1 MRIIICKI
9 VCLREPNVY
18 PGQPCSAPARL
29 PRATWGH
36 STSGLGSGR
45 GSTKGSALP
54 LKALSQEPGRRAE
67 ALNFG
72 RSSGSSSRS
81 VPISHRLRSEGAQGA
96 AGNQRL
102 SDSAESARDGFDG
115 GRQVCRGRNCDW
127 LCRRPA
133 AAVRRE
139 WKIHRSWRGIP
150 QSGALKR
157 GSAQLNP
164 TIQASKP
171 ANGRRFSGESGDPG
185 NPIPDYRREAVFSGL
200 ALAHN
205 RAVKDDRKA

>member
-29 PRATWGH
+29 PRATLGTFDQRAGQR
-36 STSGLGSGR
+36 SRINQGLGITLEGIVTGTWSACRGPEFRKVLRQQQSQRSNQPSPALGRCARCGGKSALVGLCRKRSGR
-45 GSTKGSALP
+45 LRWWTAGLP
-54 LKALSQEPGRRAE
+54 GTEL
-67 ALNFG
+67 
-72 RSSGSSSRS
+72 
-81 VPISHRLRSEGAQGA
+81 RLA
-96 AGNQRL
+96 
-102 SDSAESARDGFDG
+102 
-115 GRQVCRGRNCDW
+115 V
-127 LCRRPA
+127 PA

-205 RAVKDDRKA
+205 RAVVSKRRR

>member
-29 PRATWGH
+29 PRATLGTFDQRAGQR
-36 STSGLGSGR
+36 SRINQGLGITLEGIVTGTWSACRGPEFRKVLRQQQSQRSNRPSPAPGGCARCGGKSALVGLCRKRSGR
-45 GSTKGSALP
+45 LRWWTTGLP
-54 LKALSQEPGRRAE
+54 GTEL
-67 ALNFG
+67 
-72 RSSGSSSRS
+72 
-81 VPISHRLRSEGAQGA
+81 RLA
-96 AGNQRL
+96 
-102 SDSAESARDGFDG
+102 
-115 GRQVCRGRNCDW
+115 V
-127 LCRRPA
+127 PA

-205 RAVKDDRKA
+205 RTVVGKRKA